1 MLDHRQATEWKPW
14 QGRHGPDARAARN
27 WRNPVPEA
35 DWTMQFVCVEEF
47 RETDG
52 FARRMGSRDIL
63 VAARVVDAQV
73 LRVFVQAF
81 PSEGEEGFEV
91 HVTWSDDSPCGVSR
105 RRPFAFAR
113 SRTQD
118 LKCIFAA
125 GLWRLLLRFA
135 IDFATGQACSVGLAA
150 SKNAEG
156 RCFAE
161 IFSSHAWR
169 NFCKSYIHRC
179 MPTFFY

>member
-105 RRPFAFAR
+105 RRPLAVVKVKNSGPQMHPRGR
-113 SRTQD
+113 SLEAPVAIRD
-118 LKCIFAA
+118 
-125 GLWRLLLRFA
+125 RLRYW
-135 IDFATGQACSVGLAA
+135 
-150 SKNAEG
+150 
-156 RCFAE
+156 
-161 IFSSHAWR
+161 SSLFGWVS
-169 NFCKSYIHRC
+169 C
-179 MPTFFY
+179 